1 MLDIYCIKC
10 YNKGDILYADNVK
23 KEGGYPMPI
32 QVQCCG
38 LFIMVLLLFF
48 YKGQK
53 TIKLRTERSFWNAF
67 CMTIICLILDI
78 TSCIMIWNS
87 DAFPLLLTD
96 IVCKTY
102 LVSLMGDAFFVL
114 LYVCT
119 DIYTDAAVYRKKIIS
134 YLAAATIAA
143 VLVYIMPIKLYC
155 NKAEGVLYSYGLA
168 TTVCFVFAGATV
180 FVLTLLLISGR
191 RQISKSRLEAV
202 VSWLCIWAAAVL
214 LQLLFPKL
222 LLVGFASAAGM
233 LVLYLKLENPE
244 YNIDKQTGLFNNS
257 AFLQYTKQLYDMNRP
272 FTVLAIIVDRGC
284 FRSISSDLEEAV
296 IAEAVQY
303 LLSLPEARVFRITST
318 EIMLVMDN
326 PETAERDVAAVK
338 ERFGQPWS
346 RSKGVMVTPY
356 WILTENCLLAENT
369 IDLLYLIRYARQNS
383 KELADHRFF
392 LIDEEFISVRRE
404 EKEIEALISDA
415 LKNDWVEVWY
425 QPIYS
430 TELGHFTSAEALI
443 RIRTDEG
450 QLYQPGNFIEI
461 AERNGT
467 IMQLGETV
475 FEKVCTF
482 LSENDIGGMG
492 LDYIEV
498 NLSVVQCAYE
508 QLAEDYIRIMNEHG
522 ISPGLVNLEI
532 TESASI
538 NARTTLLK
546 NMRSL
551 MDYGVTF
558 SLDDFGTGQSNLD
571 YIVDM
576 PVEIVKFDKGMTN
589 AYFTSDKAKYIM
601 DAAMGMIQGMSLKIV
616 SEGIEDEQQF
626 NTMQELGINYIQ
638 GYYFSKPLPADEFI
652 RFIREHN
659 SVRAG

>member
-1 MLDIYCIKC
+1 
-10 YNKGDILYADNVK
+10 
-23 KEGGYPMPI
+23 MPI

-38 LFIMVLLLFF
+38 LFIMMMLLFF

-78 TSCIMIWNS
+78 TSCIMIWNI
-87 DAFPLLLTD
+87 DFFPLALTEF
-96 IVCKTY
+96 VSRTY
-102 LVSLMGDAFFVL
+102 LVSLMGDSFFVL

-119 DIYTDAAVYRKKIIS
+119 DIYTDAAVYRKNITRYLI
-134 YLAAATIAA
+134 LAAAAA
-143 VLVYIMPIKLYC
+143 VLVYIMPIGLYC
-155 NKAEGVLYSYGLA
+155 SREEGVLYSYGLA
-168 TTVCFVFAGATV
+168 TTVCFVFAGAT
-180 FVLTLLLISGR
+180 FVMLTVLLVIWR
-191 RQISKSRLEAV
+191 RQVSRSRLEAV
-202 VSWLCIWAAAVL
+202 IGWMGVWAAAVL
-214 LQLLFPKL
+214 LQMFFPKL
-222 LLVGFASAAGM
+222 LLVGFAGAAGM

-257 AFLQYTKQLYDMNRP
+257 AFLQYTKQLYDMNKP
-272 FTVLAIIVDRGC
+272 FTVLAIIIERSC

-303 LLSLPEARVFRITST
+303 LLSLPDTRVFRITST
-318 EIMLVMDN
+318 EIMLIMDDREN
-326 PETAERDVAAVK
+326 FAKTVDAVK
-338 ERFGQPWS
+338 SRFGQPWG
-346 RSKGVMVTPY
+346 RSKGVIVTPY
-356 WILTENCLLAENT
+356 WILAEDSLLADNT

-383 KELADHRFF
+383 KELADTQYF
-392 LIDEEFISVRRE
+392 LIDEEYVSVRRE
-404 EKEIEALISDA
+404 EKEIEGLISDA

-430 TELGHFTSAEALI
+430 TEHGKFTSAEALI

-450 QLYQPGNFIEI
+450 RLYQPGNFIDI

-482 LSENDIGGMG
+482 INEHDIGKLG

-498 NLSVVQCAYE
+498 NLSVIQCAYD
-508 QLAEDYIRIMNEHG
+508 QLAEDYIRIMNEHS
-522 ISPGLVNLEI
+522 IVPGLINLEI

-538 NARTTLLK
+538 NARNTLLR
-546 NMRSL
+546 NMKSL
-551 MDYGVTF
+551 MEYGVTF

-576 PVEIVKFDKGMTN
+576 PVNIVKFDKGMTG
-589 AYFTSDKAKYIM
+589 AYFKNGKAKYIM
-601 DAAMGMIQGMSLKIV
+601 DAAMGMIQGMNLKIV
-616 SEGIEDEQQF
+616 SEGIEDEEQF

-638 GYYFSKPLPADEFI
+638 GYYFSKPLPAEEFV
-652 RFIREHN
+652 RFIEERNEIN
-659 SVRAG
+659 Q